1 VRSCEMSQEEDENGV
16 NNPVSK
22 RRNPDD
28 EAGSLFDNAGP
39 DCSSSNAPNGNN
51 PQQLGTADTNSL
63 STTQPTY
70 ANRMFYASRAANES
84 ISSRSN
90 MRQQILNQLEADSR
104 IGIGRSNSV
113 TIPSPSSSSGW
124 NQEARSAVIA
134 SANPI
139 NSLLNAGGVY
149 LNSLSSSSN
158 HLLNQ
163 HSGRAIGVPNHVN
176 EQNKHLLVPEP
187 SSARGGGGQASLGPD
202 VNDRSLSSS
211 SKKRCRLSG
220 APGMDL
226 RQRINSNSITPI
238 DMPLHATGS
247 FTPSST
253 TVGFG
258 RNSNDATLS
267 QFRSNDEA
275 SLLLPPQQQMY
286 QLRSPGMQQQEPSFA
301 PALGLPQSSG
311 GNNVSNRAFGS
322 VANSWIPPP
331 SQQALPSQPALQF
344 RRPHLSPSQWPPAP
358 GGVNAGVAPQQQQH
372 SLELLLRSQQ
382 HRQNL
387 GGIQHQEATNLNN
400 RENNNNFR
408 TNNHHDISPSY
419 LNNMEQIANTRP
431 VQRRRI
437 ADGSLVAASPRP
449 SSQILYPQNV
459 YLPSQQSHHLTGLQ
473 MPRNVGLPF
482 ANVASLSLGNP
493 VVQHQFAQEEQTKS
507 KKSKRKPR
515 IFKTFQE
522 RFDKLTEY
530 KREHGHCNVPRRYG
544 PDKSLGVW
552 CNNIR
557 YSFRQL
563 QGGKHPH
570 NFISEEDIRRL
581 DEIGFQWT
589 LKSNPSSTDDA
600 KESVEES

>member
-1 VRSCEMSQEEDENGV
+1 MSQEGDENGV
-16 NNPVSK
+16 NNSVSK
-22 RRNPDD
+22 RRDPGD
-28 EAGSLFDNAGP
+28 EAGSLFDNAGL
-39 DCSSSNAPNGNN
+39 DCSSNALSGNN
-51 PQQLGTADTNSL
+51 PQQIGTADNSL

-70 ANRMFYASRAANES
+70 ANRMPYASRAANES

-90 MRQQILNQLEADSR
+90 MRQQILSQLEADSR
-104 IGIGRSNSV
+104 IGIGRSNGV
-113 TIPSPSSSSGW
+113 TIPSSSSSEW
-124 NQEARSAVIA
+124 NQEARSAAIT

-139 NSLLNAGGVY
+139 NSLPNAGEV
-149 LNSLSSSSN
+149 SLGSLASSSN
-158 HLLNQ
+158 QLLNQ
-163 HSGRAIGVPNHVN
+163 HGGRAIGVPNHVN
-176 EQNKHLLVPEP
+176 EQNKHLLVPET
-187 SSARGGGGQASLGPD
+187 SSAHGGQASLGLN
-202 VNDRSLSSS
+202 VNDRALSSS

-220 APGMDL
+220 APGMDV
-226 RQRINSNSITPI
+226 RQRSNSNSITPI
-238 DMPLHATGS
+238 DSMPLLATGS

-253 TVGFG
+253 TAGFG
-258 RNSNDATLS
+258 RSSNDAALS
-267 QFRSNDEA
+267 QIRNNDVA
-275 SLLLPPQQQMY
+275 SLLLPPQQQIYHMH
-286 QLRSPGMQQQEPSFA
+286 SPGMQQQEPSFA
-301 PALGLPQSSG
+301 PALGLPQSSS

-322 VANSWIPPP
+322 VPSPWIPPP
-331 SQQALPSQPALQF
+331 SQQTLPSQPALQF

-358 GGVNAGVAPQQQQH
+358 GGVMVGVDPQQQQQQH

-382 HRQNL
+382 HRQTL
-387 GGIQHQEATNLNN
+387 GGIQHQEATNFD
-400 RENNNNFR
+400 RAKNNNFR
-408 TNNHHDISPSY
+408 TNNYHDISPSY

-437 ADGSLVAASPRP
+437 ADGSLVAASPGP
-449 SSQILYPQNV
+449 SSQILYPQNF

-473 MPRNVGLPF
+473 MPHNFGLPS

-493 VVQHQFAQEEQTKS
+493 VVQHQHAQEEQTKS
-507 KKSKRKPR
+507 KKSRRKPR

-522 RFDKLTEY
+522 RFDELIEY

-581 DEIGFQWT
+581 DEIGFQWK

-600 KESVEES
+600 KESAEQS